1 MYYKTKSKTNWPVV
15 ITIAVAAFFLIIIIT
30 ILVNSYL
37 RSKNSLDD
45 KNKQV
50 NTAIPEVLLSLN
62 TEEENQE
69 KVLINVKI
77 STTDPEGLE
86 KIVIPGMEHILIK
99 RENQQLYETTFAA
112 TQNATYEIQAYGKNG
127 VFGSN
132 RVQVKNI
139 KVFTSIEPYIPDN
152 FTKIEESVVNSG
164 LVVKDSIG
172 NEYVWVPVPGGQLT
186 RNRSET
192 DVKYDESEPEYF
204 QFVNSV
210 AKYQGFYIARYESS
224 IATVNGKEVATSKP
238 NVTPVHRISF
248 AKANQLSNEAAKSYQ
263 YKGYQTSITSS
274 SAWDTALAWIDK
286 AYSGYST
293 SLEYGNY
300 SGSVYRTGETPKDK
314 VNNIY
319 DLAGNL
325 GEWTSENYKFTEE
338 EKAQMKSSED
348 KSDHKVVRG
357 GSASD
362 KSASI
367 RSRRGNP
374 QSSYEHIG
382 FRYVLYKD

>member
-238 NVTPVHRISF
+238 NVTPVH
-248 AKANQLSNEAAKSYQ
+248 
-263 YKGYQTSITSS
+263 
-274 SAWDTALAWIDK
+274 
-286 AYSGYST
+286 
-293 SLEYGNY
+293 
-300 SGSVYRTGETPKDK
+300 
-314 VNNIY
+314 
-319 DLAGNL
+319 
-325 GEWTSENYKFTEE
+325 
-338 EKAQMKSSED
+338 
-348 KSDHKVVRG
+348 
-357 GSASD
+357 
-362 KSASI
+362 
-367 RSRRGNP
+367 
-374 QSSYEHIG
+374 
-382 FRYVLYKD
+382 